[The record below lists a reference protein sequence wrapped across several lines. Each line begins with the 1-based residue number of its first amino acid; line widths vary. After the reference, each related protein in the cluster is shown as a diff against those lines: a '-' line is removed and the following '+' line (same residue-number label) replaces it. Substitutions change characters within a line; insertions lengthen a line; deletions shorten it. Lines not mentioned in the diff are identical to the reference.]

1 MRRNSSLISQGRF
14 SFLSVRN
21 LLTLIY
27 SVAGAAQGIISTRH
41 RSGREE
47 ALGSNCF
54 FFLLLFLNIFIFFLS
69 FFFHSYENILSN
81 TAMKTEWIIP
91 KCLSQILCYKADA
104 FLFPQCNDFMGYSS
118 KSLKI
123 FVLSFL
129 VQTPAV
135 WQRTCWPLTSCGI
148 LQYRKKNTRLLF
160 CLYIML
166 DSSKRD
172 SVFKN

>member
-21 LLTLIY
+21 VFALIY
-27 SVAGAAQGIISTRH
+27 SVVRHKVSFQLKAQIPLE
-41 RSGREE
+41 RSVGHVTV
-47 ALGSNCF
+47 F
-54 FFLLLFLNIFIFFLS
+54 FFFFNLYLFSF

-81 TAMKTEWIIP
+81 IAMKTEWIIP
-91 KCLSQILCYKADA
+91 KCLSQILSYKADA

-123 FVLSFL
+123 FVLSVL
-129 VQTPAV
+129 VQTHAV

-148 LQYRKKNTRLLF
+148 LQYRKKIHACHFVYRS
-160 CLYIML
+160 CQI
-166 DSSKRD
+166 KRD

>member
-1 MRRNSSLISQGRF
+1 MRHKV
-14 SFLSVRN
+14 SFQL
-21 LLTLIY
+21 
-27 SVAGAAQGIISTRH
+27 GIDPVGKKRW
-41 RSGREE
+41 
-47 ALGSNCF
+47 ACNCF

-104 FLFPQCNDFMGYSS
+104 FLFPQCNDFRGYSS

-123 FVLSFL
+123 FVLSVL

-148 LQYRKKNTRLLF
+148 LQYRKKNTSLSF
-160 CLYIML
+160 CLHIML
-166 DSSKRD
+166 DSSKKD
-172 SVFKN
+172 SVFKNWF